1 MSAALPVACRRP
13 AKAPTPLATIWS
25 CMRPAPGCQRSIPM
39 LCQSLQAA
47 LGCSVLRGCP
57 PHCCDPPMWAHL
69 VPGEVCTAQ
78 GGGNDIRNARG
89 RQQRDPSHRGPRQ
102 QNLHE
107 ELLSTLVTAEGTGDH
122 GASVET
128 ARRPPHG
135 CSRHA
140 QASCPAP
147 PASPAALTS
156 HDAWRRFAFLQT
168 KLKRTER
175 GAGSGEGGPPSTP
188 ETRGWPK
195 RPGVLPG

>member
-1 MSAALPVACRRP
+1 M
-13 AKAPTPLATIWS
+13 
-25 CMRPAPGCQRSIPM
+25 
-39 LCQSLQAA
+39 
-47 LGCSVLRGCP
+47 
-57 PHCCDPPMWAHL
+57 
-69 VPGEVCTAQ
+69 
-78 GGGNDIRNARG
+78 RNARG
-89 RQQRDPSHRGPRQ
+89 GRQRDPNHRGPRQ

-122 GASVET
+122 GASVGT
-128 ARRPPHG
+128 ARTPPHA

-175 GAGSGEGGPPSTP
+175 GARSGEGGPPSTP